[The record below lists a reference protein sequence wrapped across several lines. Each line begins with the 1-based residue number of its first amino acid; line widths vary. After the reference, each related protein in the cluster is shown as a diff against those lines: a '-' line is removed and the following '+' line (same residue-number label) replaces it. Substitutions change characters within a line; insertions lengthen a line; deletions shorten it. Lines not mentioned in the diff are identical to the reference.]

1 MIKIDQVIPLII
13 SACPSFQDI
22 WYESD
27 NKELLYVVMGE
38 LARHLLSLFQR
49 GETDEFNPLFELIER
64 FHTEGDDY
72 VRELATIGLLEGIQ
86 NNWTNNDQD
95 PEVFIEFLLPET
107 KKWWDELNDFWDG
120 KIPYVGAGLR

>member
-1 MIKIDQVIPLII
+1 MIKIDQVIPLIL